1 MNNNQKRKNRRKRI
15 IIAYALRAAVMLVI
29 ALMLFLMFCGC
40 LYIRDFFRERSD
52 KDLQTV
58 HAGQISGVSENLGTD
73 EVPKQ
78 DTKEDVPTVMLDAG
92 HGGNDGGTVYGKVN
106 EKDITLAVA
115 LELKSRLEQEG
126 VKVLLTRGEDEYL
139 SLEERAEAANSSPAS
154 LFVSLHC
161 NYYEDDFSISGLEC
175 YYLEES
181 EKGGKL
187 AQTIVDAI
195 EGDSSI
201 KCRGTRTED
210 FYVLKRTSI
219 PAVLIELGFLSN
231 KAERQKLGSDD
242 YQAVLAQRISE
253 GILNALKEQ

>member
-1 MNNNQKRKNRRKRI
+1 M
-15 IIAYALRAAVMLVI
+15 IAYALRTAVVLVI

-40 LYIRDFFRERSD
+40 LYIRDYIRERSD
-52 KDLQTV
+52 KDMQTV
-58 HAGQISGVSENLGTD
+58 YAGQLNDAGEDMGT
-73 EVPKQ
+73 EQVLPQ
-78 DTKEDVPTVMLDAG
+78 DTQAVVPAVMLDAG

-115 LELKSRLEQEG
+115 LRIQERLEQEG
-126 VKVLLTRGEDEYL
+126 VKVLLTRMEDKYL

-181 EKGGKL
+181 EKGGEL
-187 AQTIVDAI
+187 ARTIVDAI
-195 EGDSSI
+195 EEDSSI

-210 FYVLKRTSI
+210 FYVLKKTNV
-219 PAVLIELGFLSN
+219 PAALIELGFLSN
-231 KAERQKLGSDD
+231 KTERQKLGSED

-253 GILNALKEQ
+253 GILNALKE